1 MPEETPATP
10 ASPEPASSAAIEA
23 PAVGPVATWLV
34 SQGFEA
40 TALGPDHEGV
50 EMLAVEAA
58 ALPIVATALKAAGFD
73 YLQCQGGY
81 DEGPG
86 GRLVSFYH
94 LVKMMA
100 MVDRL
105 ASLGDGSGPLPA
117 EARPEEV
124 RLKVFL
130 PRDGALSIPSLYGL
144 YHGADWQERET
155 FDMFGIGF
163 EGHPHPKRLL
173 MPEDWKG
180 YPCARIMCSL
190 ISTRCRMPIDARAQP
205 CISRDGEDPAKV
217 HHRKGRPEQKNLKR
231 RVLNQG

>member
-10 ASPEPASSAAIEA
+10 SSTALEGPAT
-23 PAVGPVATWLV
+23 GPVGTWLS

-40 TALGPDHEGV
+40 SVLGLDHEGV
-50 EMLAVEAA
+50 EMLGVEAA
-58 ALPIVATALKAAGFD
+58 ALPLVATALKAAGFD

-81 DEGPG
+81 DEGAG

-94 LVKMMA
+94 LVKMAA
-100 MVDRL
+100 MVDQL
-105 ASLGDGSGPLPA
+105 AALANADGPLPA
-117 EARPEEV
+117 DAHPEEV

-144 YHGADWQERET
+144 FRGADWQERET
-155 FDMFGIGF
+155 FDMFGISY

-180 YPCARIMCSL
+180 YPLRKDYVQPDFYEMQ
-190 ISTRCRMPIDARAQP
+190 DAY
-205 CISRDGEDPAKV
+205 
-217 HHRKGRPEQKNLKR
+217 
-231 RVLNQG
+231 